1 MQIITTREFRANQKK
16 YFELAEKETIFVS
29 RRNAAP
35 IVVYAATEED
45 FPSREELEAIQ
56 RGIEDIKQG
65 RTFKMRKDES
75 LDDAHRLDGEAERY
89 DINQIDEHG
98 IAHGLIKTLRMAYR
112 NVFNRIH
119 IPLLSFMCDDMQF
132 FFFLNHPNVGKS
144 GFGQQPFQVF
154 GSIAV
159 YKRQ

>member
-56 RGIEDIKQG
+56 RQLLPEI
-65 RTFKMRKDES
+65 TTMP
-75 LDDAHRLDGEAERY
+75 
-89 DINQIDEHG
+89 
-98 IAHGLIKTLRMAYR
+98 R
-112 NVFNRIH
+112 N
-119 IPLLSFMCDDMQF
+119 SWM
-132 FFFLNHPNVGKS
+132 K
-144 GFGQQPFQVF
+144 
-154 GSIAV
+154 
-159 YKRQ
+159 